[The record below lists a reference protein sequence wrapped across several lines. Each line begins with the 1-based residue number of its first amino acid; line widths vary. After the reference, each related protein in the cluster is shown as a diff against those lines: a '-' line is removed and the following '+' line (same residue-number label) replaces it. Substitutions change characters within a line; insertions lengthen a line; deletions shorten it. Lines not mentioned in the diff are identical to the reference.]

1 VKQKM
6 AVRATVLS
14 FLTGVALMLAACGSS
29 TSSEEVAERMALA
42 CQTKFCACEQE
53 RVGILT
59 RVERV
64 PVLWRLNGDA
74 YCPEGFVLK
83 FDTSR

>member
-1 VKQKM
+1 M
-6 AVRATVLS
+6 AVRATALASLTAVL
-14 FLTGVALMLAACGSS
+14 FLAAACGSS
-29 TSSEEVAERMALA
+29 ETPEQEAERMALA

-59 RVERV
+59 KVERV
-64 PVLWRLNGDA
+64 PILWRLNGDA
-74 YCPEGFVLK
+74 YCPEGYVLR